1 MEIHPTL
8 IHILWRT
15 VGHVGVALTSAPTKQ
30 RSYTSIYTVQYY
42 LLVVV
47 TAGGEVAD
55 IPSPANH

>member
-15 VGHVGVALTSAPTKQ
+15 VGVALTSAPTKQ